1 MSQSP
6 NPQIAPEYKPIC
18 QRLEQT
24 WYEQIPITKA
34 LGVRIAAFDG
44 ARLSVEADFDANINV
59 HGTAFAGSLYA
70 VNALCGWSMVHLQ
83 LRMAGLEG
91 SIVLVEGKIRYAAPV
106 RDCILSVCD
115 FGDQHKTVE
124 ALKKGKKKARFHT
137 LCLIAQDGQDA
148 ATFEGSYAVLLE
160 QTVEAERSRTQSKVV
175 GL

>member
-6 NPQIAPEYKPIC
+6 EPQIASEYKSIC
-18 QRLEQT
+18 QRLEHT
-24 WYEQIPITKA
+24 WYEQIPITRA

-44 ARLSVEADFDANINV
+44 SRLSVEADFDANINL

-70 VNALCGWSMVHLQ
+70 VSTLCGWSMVHLQ
-83 LRMAGLEG
+83 LRIADLEA

-115 FGDQHKTVE
+115 FGDQLKTIE
-124 ALKKGKKKARFHT
+124 ALKKGKKKARFQT
-137 LCLIAQDGQDA
+137 LCLIGQDGQDA
-148 ATFEGSYAVLLE
+148 AIFEGSYAVLLE
-160 QTVEAERSRTQSKVV
+160 QTVDAERSRTQPKVV